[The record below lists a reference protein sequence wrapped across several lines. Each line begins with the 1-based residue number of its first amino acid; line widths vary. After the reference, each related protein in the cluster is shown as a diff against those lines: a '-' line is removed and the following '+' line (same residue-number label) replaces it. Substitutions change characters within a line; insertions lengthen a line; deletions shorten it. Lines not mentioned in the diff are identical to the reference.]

1 MNISAAINYA
11 ILMVNDQENKDYYD
25 NFVPMIAECIRRS
38 TSPYISAN
46 EVQYDLSKQ
55 FGIKIPI
62 NVIDTI
68 LRRRLT
74 SKKYIQYKDKKFIP
88 NREMLESLNFVSKQ
102 ESILEQHEKLINQL
116 ISFSKKYPTINWT
129 KEDAENAFD
138 HYLKRNNLLLLN
150 IEKSSVTN
158 TEEYNGSPAFIIGQY
173 IKSLDI
179 DSIEYRYFESIV
191 KGDMLA
197 NAIYFTDPAHTGM
210 KFQNN
215 TQIYFDTTFL
225 IYALGYAGEARQAP
239 CLELISLLKDSNAV
253 LRCFKH
259 TINEIIGILE
269 GCQYRLRTGNL
280 VDNHGTM
287 EYFLANKYTATDID
301 RLIYSV
307 ENEIEQ
313 RLKIRV
319 FEKPSYIEE
328 FNIDERGLTETLR
341 GSIRYTKEQALE
353 RDVTSIAAIMRLRK
367 LQSSIYIENC
377 KALFITTNH
386 SLAEIT
392 KRYFFKESDNNRIIP
407 PVLPAYILTNLLW
420 LKNPTASPTLT
431 RKRIIADCV
440 ASTATPEYIW
450 KRYFEKIEEI
460 KNNGTITSDD
470 YYILRYSQEARSLMM
485 EITSG
490 DENAITIGTIEEILA
505 ASKAELIKDQQ
516 SITEETQRKKDEVQ
530 AEFESYIRE
539 VASATEIRNDRINN
553 ISISWGRRIVKIIK
567 AVIVLILL
575 AGQTF
580 AYYMLNFTIPLWVHI
595 PVVLLFIS
603 FFPVAGYMG
612 LSLLRPFD
620 KLEHFI
626 VNLIKN
632 KLTSL
637 VDLRQQTT

>member
-1 MNISAAINYA
+1 
-11 ILMVNDQENKDYYD
+11 MVNDQENKDYYD

-38 TSPYISAN
+38 SSQYISVN
-46 EVQYDLSKQ
+46 QVQNDLHIQ

-74 SKKYIQYKDKKFIP
+74 SKRYIKYTERKFIP
-88 NREMLESLNFVSKQ
+88 NREVLESLNFVSKQ
-102 ESILEQHEKLINQL
+102 EAILEQHEKLIKQL
-116 ISFSKKYPTINWT
+116 VEFSQKYPNIAWT
-129 KEDAENAFD
+129 KDDAENAFEQ
-138 HYLKRNNLLLLN
+138 YLKRNNLLLLN
-150 IEKSSVTN
+150 IEKPKTSEIDFKDTKGN
-158 TEEYNGSPAFIIGQY
+158 PAYIIGQY
-173 IKSLDI
+173 IKSLDTE
-179 DSIEYRYFESIV
+179 SIEYRYFESIV

-197 NAIYFTDPAHTGM
+197 NAIYYTDPGHTGM

-239 CLELISLLKDSNAV
+239 CLELITLLKDSNAV

-259 TINEIIGILE
+259 TINEIIGVLE

-301 RLIYSV
+301 RLIYGV

-313 RLKIRV
+313 KLKIRV
-319 FEKPSYIEE
+319 FEKPSYIDE
-328 FNIDERGLTETLR
+328 FNIDERGLSETLR
-341 GSIRYTKEQALE
+341 ESIRYTKEQALE
-353 RDVTSIAAIMRLRK
+353 RDVTSISAIMRLRK
-367 LQSSIYIENC
+367 TRSSIYIENC
-377 KALFITTNH
+377 QALFITTNH
-386 SLAEIT
+386 SLAEVT
-392 KRYFFKESDNNRIIP
+392 KRYFFRESDNNRIIP

-440 ASTATPEYIW
+440 ASTATPDYLW

-460 KNNGTITSDD
+460 KNKGAITSDD
-470 YYILRYSQEARSLMM
+470 YYILRFSQEARSLMM

-516 SITEETQRKKDEVQ
+516 NITEETQREKDEIQ
-530 AEFESYIRE
+530 AQYESYIKE
-539 VASATEIRNDRINN
+539 VASASEIRNDRINN
-553 ISISWGRRIVKIIK
+553 VSSMWGRRIVMTIK
-567 AVIVLILL
+567 SLIVLTLL
-575 AGQTF
+575 VGQTF
-580 AYYMLNFTIPLWVHI
+580 AYYMLNFTIPIWIHI
-595 PVVLLFIS
+595 PVVILFIS

-612 LSLLRPFD
+612 LSLLQPFK
-620 KLEHFI
+620 KLESLI
-626 VNLIKN
+626 VNIIKN
-632 KLTSL
+632 KLSSL
-637 VDLRQQTT
+637 VDLQ